1 MKAEDFEAAI
11 VIGWHKITGQE
22 LNLCK
27 INGNPSEAGI
37 SKKVYRQLLSQP
49 EYIDVGMKIATD
61 IQKHFK
67 LGNDAKALQY
77 GRSKSNTITEFWK
90 GHGAKNKTPKTDI
103 IIGDKKL
110 SLKIGMAQLMSG
122 GKAEATA
129 TLYAALDKSM
139 IGKSTQVNRVTNIF
153 EDFVTSSLCRGKIR
167 PIIKSGRNQ
176 LVNRGERAHKEMMRE
191 LGVLFEENEKFKIE
205 FVREA
210 MSGIMK
216 YGENS
221 NASAEFVVSANHNGL
236 DTNVISVYDDEY
248 CKKIADNMKLQ
259 ARFKTSGRVLMG
271 EKTGEYNYWSVVSL
285 IVDSTMKE
293 AA

>member
-11 VIGWHKITGQE
+11 VIGWHKITEQE
-22 LNLCK
+22 LKLCK
-27 INGNPSEAGI
+27 IYGNPSEAGI

-67 LGNDAKALQY
+67 LGNDVKALQY

-103 IIGDKKL
+103 IIGDKRL

-129 TLYAALDKSM
+129 TLYSALDKSM
-139 IGKSTQVNRVTNIF
+139 IGQSTQVNRVTNIF
-153 EDFVTSSLCRGKIR
+153 EDFVTSSICSGKIR
-167 PIIKSGRNQ
+167 PMIKSGRNK
-176 LVNRGERAHKEMMRE
+176 LVNQGERAHKELMRE

-205 FVREA
+205 FAREA

-216 YGENS
+216 FGENS
-221 NASAEFVVSANHNGL
+221 NASAEFVVSTNHNGL
-236 DTNVISVYDDEY
+236 DTNVISVHDDEY
-248 CKKIADNMKLQ
+248 CKKIADTMKLQ

-271 EKTGEYNYWSVVSL
+271 EKTGEYNFWSVVSL

>member
-22 LNLCK
+22 LKLCK
-27 INGNPSEAGI
+27 IYGNPSEAGI

-67 LGNDAKALQY
+67 LGNDVKALQY

-103 IIGDKKL
+103 IIGDKRL

-129 TLYAALDKSM
+129 TLYSALDKSM
-139 IGKSTQVNRVTNIF
+139 IGQSTQVNRVTNIF
-153 EDFVTSSLCRGKIR
+153 EDFVTSSICSGKIR
-167 PIIKSGRNQ
+167 PMIKSGRNE
-176 LVNRGERAHKEMMRE
+176 LVNQGERAHKELMRE

-205 FVREA
+205 FAREA

-216 YGENS
+216 FGENS
-221 NASAEFVVSANHNGL
+221 NASAEFVVSTNHNGL
-236 DTNVISVYDDEY
+236 DTNVISVHDDEY
-248 CKKIADNMKLQ
+248 CKKIADSMKLQ

>member
-22 LNLCK
+22 LKLCK
-27 INGNPSEAGI
+27 IYGNPSEAGI

-67 LGNDAKALQY
+67 LGNDVKALQY

-103 IIGDKKL
+103 IIGDKRL

-129 TLYAALDKSM
+129 TLYSALDKSM
-139 IGKSTQVNRVTNIF
+139 IGQSTQVNRVTNIF
-153 EDFVTSSLCRGKIR
+153 EDFVTSSICSGKIR
-167 PIIKSGRNQ
+167 PMIKSGRNK
-176 LVNRGERAHKEMMRE
+176 LVNQGERAHKELMRE

-205 FVREA
+205 FAREA

-216 YGENS
+216 FGENS
-221 NASAEFVVSANHNGL
+221 NASAEFVVSTNHNGL
-236 DTNVISVYDDEY
+236 DTNVISVHDDEY
-248 CKKIADNMKLQ
+248 CKKIADTMKLQ

-271 EKTGEYNYWSVVSL
+271 EKTGEYNFWSVVSL

>member
-11 VIGWHKITGQE
+11 VIGWHKITEQE
-22 LNLCK
+22 LKLCK
-27 INGNPSEAGI
+27 IYGNPSEAGI

-67 LGNDAKALQY
+67 LGNDVKALQY

-90 GHGAKNKTPKTDI
+90 GHGAKNNTPKTDI
-103 IIGDKKL
+103 IIGDKRL

-129 TLYAALDKSM
+129 TLYAASDKSM
-139 IGKSTQVNRVTNIF
+139 IGQSAQVNRVANIF
-153 EDFVTSSLCRGKIR
+153 EDFVTSSICSGQIR
-167 PIIKSGRNQ
+167 PMIKSGRNK
-176 LVNRGERAHKEMMRE
+176 LVNRGERAHKELMRE

-221 NASAEFVVSANHNGL
+221 NAAAEFVVSANHNGL
-236 DTNVISVYDDEY
+236 DTNVISAYDDEY

-259 ARFKTSGRVLMG
+259 ARFKTSGRALMG

>member
-22 LNLCK
+22 LKLCK
-27 INGNPSEAGI
+27 IYGNPSEAGI

-67 LGNDAKALQY
+67 LGNDVKALQY

-103 IIGDKKL
+103 IIGDKRL

-129 TLYAALDKSM
+129 TLYSALDKSM
-139 IGKSTQVNRVTNIF
+139 IGQSTQVNRVTNIF
-153 EDFVTSSLCRGKIR
+153 EDFVTSSICSGKIR
-167 PIIKSGRNQ
+167 PMIKSGRNK
-176 LVNRGERAHKEMMRE
+176 LVNQGERAHKELMRE

-205 FVREA
+205 FAREA

-216 YGENS
+216 FGENS
-221 NASAEFVVSANHNGL
+221 NASAEFVVSTNHNGL
-236 DTNVISVYDDEY
+236 DTNVISVHDDEY
-248 CKKIADNMKLQ
+248 CKKIADIMKLQ

-271 EKTGEYNYWSVVSL
+271 EKTGEYNFWSVVSL